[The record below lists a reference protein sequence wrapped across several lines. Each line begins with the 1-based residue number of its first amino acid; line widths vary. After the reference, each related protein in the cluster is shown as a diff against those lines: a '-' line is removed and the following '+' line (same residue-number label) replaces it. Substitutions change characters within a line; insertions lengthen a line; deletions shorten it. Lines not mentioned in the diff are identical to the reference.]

1 MNSPHAIASRR
12 IGRTRTPFVIG
23 DGPTLASVP
32 SEQSSLFTATQSE
45 LFDAAFGGNP
55 GRFPLPAATDPRESW
70 FRSVAL
76 AGQGRYSAAG
86 VELRRYRP
94 RSAELRSLHASTTA
108 SWLRQVGEH
117 ERARHWDGIAV
128 LLVGLGGPPRSTDSV
143 EARSDALTGL
153 AADALG
159 IGRFGL
165 ADTLLARSAEQRQD
179 PAGRGLWRPALRA
192 SWVAAELAMMRGDG
206 PGAVR
211 HAENARALAND
222 ADSLRHIVKTDLVSA
237 AALSCIGET
246 GPARESAVQ
255 VACAAEMA
263 GLLPLRW
270 AATMLCE
277 GTGGVDAGMASSAD
291 LAAAIDR
298 LGGSTVG

>member
-1 MNSPHAIASRR
+1 M
-12 IGRTRTPFVIG
+12 
-23 DGPTLASVP
+23 P

-45 LFDAAFGGNP
+45 LFDAAFGSNP

-76 AGQGRYSAAG
+76 AGQGRYSAAEI
-86 VELRRYRP
+86 ELRRHRP
-94 RSAELRSLHASTTA
+94 RGPELRSLHASTRA

-117 ERARHWDGIAV
+117 ERARRFDGMAV
-128 LLVGLGGPPRSTDSV
+128 ILVGLVGPSESEDSV
-143 EARSDALTGL
+143 QARSDALTGL

-159 IGRFGL
+159 SGRFHL
-165 ADTLLARSAEQRQD
+165 ADTLLARSAGQRHGHV
-179 PAGRGLWRPALRA
+179 GRGSWRPALRA
-192 SWVAAELAMMRGDG
+192 AWVAAELAMMRGDG
-206 PGAVR
+206 PEAVR
-211 HAENARALAND
+211 HAEAARALAND
-222 ADSLRHIVKTDLVSA
+222 ADSLRHIVKTDLVVA
-237 AALSCIGET
+237 AALSCAGET
-246 GPARESAVQ
+246 SCARESAVQ

-277 GTGGVDAGMASSAD
+277 GTGGVDAGMIASGD